1 VRSDD
6 HNMSAHWS
14 RVFLLLVEESVCQLQ
29 SDDCTDSLYIGK
41 HISLVS
47 ILYLSCV
54 QNTISRGS
62 VNIGL
67 DDVVKTIVLQSVFS
81 TAL

>member
-1 VRSDD
+1 
-6 HNMSAHWS
+6 M
-14 RVFLLLVEESVCQLQ
+14 
-29 SDDCTDSLYIGK
+29 
-41 HISLVS
+41 LVS

-67 DDVVKTIVLQSVFS
+67 DDVVKTIVLQSEFS